1 MLRHAFTAV
10 QVPKIFSRVL
20 VPLANNPTL
29 GVQHAV
35 APGYE
40 NILQTVLAALF
51 TVRNFF
57 SKSRNLTVKKQQ
69 QNDVDAFSNFAYRP
83 RTCTAVEVT

>member
-1 MLRHAFTAV
+1 MVTAV

-29 GVQHAV
+29 GVQQAV
-35 APGYE
+35 VAGYKKQYFF
-40 NILQTVLAALF
+40 LRTALF

-57 SKSRNLTVKKQQ
+57 LKSPNLTVKQQ
-69 QNDVDAFSNFAYRP
+69 QQKDVDAF
-83 RTCTAVEVT
+83 